1 MTALACAKM
10 GQRLGGNPLVC
21 GFVGGCA
28 PLLLV
33 PSCMAGGDAPAI
45 ALAASGVALA
55 WWQKPL
61 FGGLVAGLSL
71 GVKAIAVPLWLLLPA
86 GLIWST
92 QKVRFA
98 LFLFLGLLPGLFFFQ
113 DALAPLLASAK
124 LGLLGS
130 WWLATEG
137 QFPGTPPPRN
147 GMASLQ
153 ATQLLP
159 TGPALS
165 CALAIWACIC
175 KDKALGFSSAE
186 HDSDVLDRDAH
197 GRVQPDSILGPGV
210 RGHHRFDRRRTSDRS
225 GQPCHASTAQPGLCV
240 GTGQLRSQEEA
251 RQDPPFLFSDTSMPN
266 QALKKVDPGETN
278 SRNGSPTGQKLPQNS
293 R

>member
-1 MTALACAKM
+1 MIRVVCSFFIGAGTFGPDGTGAEAAVV
-10 GQRLGGNPLVC
+10 LGGHPDPPFPILISRRCPRLERFGGAVTAWLARKWDNAWAETLVC

-33 PSCMAGGDAPAI
+33 PSCMAGDAPAI

-98 LFLFLGLLPGLFFFQ
+98 FFFLGLLPGSFSSKTPSLHC
-113 DALAPLLASAK
+113 LASPNA
-124 LGLLGS
+124 GLLGS

-137 QFPGTPPPRN
+137 QSRHRLPPRN

-153 ATQLLP
+153 ATQLPP
-159 TGPALS
+159 T
-165 CALAIWACIC
+165 
-175 KDKALGFSSAE
+175 
-186 HDSDVLDRDAH
+186 
-197 GRVQPDSILGPGV
+197 
-210 RGHHRFDRRRTSDRS
+210 
-225 GQPCHASTAQPGLCV
+225 
-240 GTGQLRSQEEA
+240 
-251 RQDPPFLFSDTSMPN
+251 
-266 QALKKVDPGETN
+266 
-278 SRNGSPTGQKLPQNS
+278 
-293 R
+293 